1 MWRQKGESVLKFTED
16 EDNVS
21 ALTVSATCSFLVV
34 SLSGF
39 GIRVMLIFKNRFES
53 APTSSVFLREFE
65 KD

>member
-21 ALTVSATCSFLVV
+21 ALTVSTTCSFLVV

-39 GIRVMLIFKNRFES
+39 GIRVMLASYNEFGRVTT
-53 APTSSVFLREFE
+53 ASVF
-65 KD
+65 

>member
-39 GIRVMLIFKNRFES
+39 GIRVMLASYNEFGRVTT
-53 APTSSVFLREFE
+53 ASVF
-65 KD
+65 

>member
-16 EDNVS
+16 GDNVS

-39 GIRVMLIFKNRFES
+39 GIRVMLASYNEFGRVTT
-53 APTSSVFLREFE
+53 ASVF
-65 KD
+65 

>member
-1 MWRQKGESVLKFTED
+1 MWKQKGESVLKFTED

-39 GIRVMLIFKNRFES
+39 GIRVMLASYNEFGRVTT
-53 APTSSVFLREFE
+53 ASVF
-65 KD
+65 